1 MNVDG
6 VYNLNGNINVSVPLT
21 FMKSTLRA
29 GSNLM
34 YNKGQ
39 QFINGEANTINTTSA
54 GPRITLD
61 INPNDKI
68 DWMLS
73 AGINYNYT
81 RYSLQPRFNTTYFSQ
96 MYETEFNWEMPGG
109 FYFSTDFVYTVNNQL
124 ADGFNAKIPLWGAS
138 ISKQFLKNKK
148 GELKLRVNDIL
159 NRNEG
164 ITRTSNQNFIE
175 DKRVNTLR
183 RYGILTFTYS
193 LSKTGLGG
201 STNGVRIITR

>member
-1 MNVDG
+1 MNYQSYTNQPTVSQLQPIPDISNRLNIREGNPDLKQEFTHSLQLSYSGLNPFRNKNLFAFFTMTRTDNKIVNYDTLFANGVKSTRPVNVDG

-96 MYETEFNWEMPGG
+96 MYETEFN
-109 FYFSTDFVYTVNNQL
+109 
-124 ADGFNAKIPLWGAS
+124 
-138 ISKQFLKNKK
+138 
-148 GELKLRVNDIL
+148 
-159 NRNEG
+159 
-164 ITRTSNQNFIE
+164 
-175 DKRVNTLR
+175 
-183 RYGILTFTYS
+183 
-193 LSKTGLGG
+193 
-201 STNGVRIITR
+201 